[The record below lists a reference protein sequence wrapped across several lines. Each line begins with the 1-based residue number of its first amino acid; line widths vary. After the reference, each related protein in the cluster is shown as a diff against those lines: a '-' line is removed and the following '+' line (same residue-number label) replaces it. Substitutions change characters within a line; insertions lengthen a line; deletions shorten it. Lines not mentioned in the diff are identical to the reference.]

1 MKKLPKAITQTADD
15 MRLAA
20 GLAVTR
26 ERAGLSARPLSLV
39 EPAEA
44 PTVPD
49 WTSRGSSVAS
59 TATPKVATSPS
70 DPSAAAEAAWRHKLA
85 HAIVERYAAYSA
97 IGGMIPLPLVNVA
110 GITASIVRMVKLLSA
125 HYDVPFKQ
133 DRARSIVIGLAM
145 GVFPTG
151 LGAITTSSL
160 FSVVPGA
167 NVIGMVTSSVVAAGC
182 TRSIGRIFVE
192 HFENGATLADFPV
205 PESR

>member
-1 MKKLPKAITQTADD
+1 MKKLPKAITQTAND

-20 GLAVTR
+20 GLAGTR
-26 ERAGLSARPLSLV
+26 ERAGVSPRSLSLV

-49 WTSRGSSVAS
+49 WTSGAGSVAAITPE
-59 TATPKVATSPS
+59 TATSSS
-70 DPSAAAEAAWRHKLA
+70 DPPAAEAVWRHKLA
-85 HAIVERYAAYSA
+85 HAIVERHAAYSA

-110 GITASIVRMVKLLSA
+110 GITASIVRMVKVLSA
-125 HYDVPFKQ
+125 HYGVPFEH

-145 GVFPTG
+145 GLFPTG

-182 TRSIGRIFVE
+182 TRTIGRIFVE

-205 PESR
+205 PASR